1 MKKVAVVKEQFP
13 GERRVALLPENVEKL
28 IAAGYEVLVEEGA
41 GEAAG
46 IIDQNYAD
54 AGAAVTSRSQLTGAD
69 VLVQVRSLGANTVNG
84 VEDLELLNAGQ
95 LVIGMCDPL
104 GNAEAIAE
112 LAQAGVSQIALEMV
126 PRITRAQ
133 SMDVLSS
140 MATIAGYRAVLHAAY
155 QLPRMFPLNMTAAG
169 TLSAARVFIIGA
181 GVAGLQ
187 AAATA
192 KRLGAI
198 VSAYDVRPDCREQV
212 ESVGARFVELELEAE
227 DAEDA
232 GGYAK
237 EQTED
242 FLTRQRAF
250 MAEVASEHDIIIT
263 TAAIPGRQSPLLLT
277 SDAVHGMGHGSVI
290 VDLAAE
296 RGGNCAETEADQTIV
311 VDGVTIMGP
320 TNLPS
325 EIPYHASQ
333 MFGNNVTNLLLHLIS
348 EEGDIELDLE
358 DDIVAGCLIS
368 KEGEIVNQRI
378 GDLLGVAVETPEP
391 PQESEEP
398 EGSNEDESSEDE
410 IVDRAEAMP
419 EVEPVS
425 EAIESEYLA
434 ESPEI
439 LQDQESPAEDLGD
452 TYDAEPAGEKVEVSP
467 AVDEEPLD
475 DSIEEEDEL
484 VEYETEEDDEE
495 LAEETDEGYFE
506 EDGESDEVE
515 EVVEELQDNEEDAA
529 ELEEPE
535 DGSGEVGEE
544 DGETEEYVEYVEY
557 EEDEEE
563 DEEDAVE
570 LEEPEDGSGEVGE
583 EDGETEEYVEYVE
596 YEEDEEED
604 EEDAVEL
611 EEPED
616 GSGEVGEEDEETEEY
631 VEYVEYEEEDE
642 EEDEGEDEEDAAELE
657 EPEDGSGEVGEEG
670 GEADEYELEDYDA
683 AEDYGDDEDPDF
695 DFSDYEE

>member
-1 MKKVAVVKEQFP
+1 MRTVSHNLHSDFEELAIMKKVAVVKEQFP

-296 RGGNCAETEADQTIV
+296 RGGNCAETQADQTIV

-348 EEGDIELDLE
+348 EEGEIELDLE

-378 GDLLGVAVETPEP
+378 GDLLGVAVEAP

-398 EGSNEDESSEDE
+398 EGSNDDESSEDE
-410 IVDRAEAMP
+410 IVDRAEAMT

-425 EAIESEYLA
+425 EAIESEDLA
-434 ESPEI
+434 ESPE
-439 LQDQESPAEDLGD
+439 LPQDQEPPAEDFGD
-452 TYDAEPAGEKVEVSP
+452 TYDAEPAGAEMEVSP

-484 VEYETEEDDEE
+484 VEYETEEDDED

-515 EVVEELQDNEEDAA
+515 EVVEDLEYNDVDSDEYVEHEEDDEEEGEEEEADEYEEDAEEEDA
-529 ELEEPE
+529 EELEEPE
-535 DGSGEVGEE
+535 DGS
-544 DGETEEYVEYVEY
+544 
-557 EEDEEE
+557 
-563 DEEDAVE
+563 
-570 LEEPEDGSGEVGE
+570 
-583 EDGETEEYVEYVE
+583 
-596 YEEDEEED
+596 
-604 EEDAVEL
+604 
-611 EEPED
+611 
-616 GSGEVGEEDEETEEY
+616 GEEDEETEEY
-631 VEYVEYEEEDE
+631 VEYVEYEEDDE
-642 EEDEGEDEEDAAELE
+642 EEDAEELE
-657 EPEDGSGEVGEEG
+657 EPKDESDESDEAEEEG

>member
-1 MKKVAVVKEQFP
+1 MRTVSHDLHSDFEELAIMKKVAVVKEQFP

-242 FLTRQRAF
+242 FLTRQRDF

-296 RGGNCAETEADQTIV
+296 RGGNCAETQADQTIV

-348 EEGDIELDLE
+348 EEGEIELDLE

-378 GDLLGVAVETPEP
+378 GDLLGVAVEAP

-398 EGSNEDESSEDE
+398 EGSNDDESSEDE
-410 IVDRAEAMP
+410 IVDRAEAMT

-425 EAIESEYLA
+425 EAIESEDLA
-434 ESPEI
+434 ESPE
-439 LQDQESPAEDLGD
+439 LPQDQEPPAEDFGD
-452 TYDAEPAGEKVEVSP
+452 TYDAEPAGAEMEVSP

-484 VEYETEEDDEE
+484 VEYETEEDDED
-495 LAEETDEGYFE
+495 LAEEADEGYFE

-515 EVVEELQDNEEDAA
+515 EVVEDLEYNDVDSDEYVEYEEDSEQEDADEEADEYEEDAEEEDA
-529 ELEEPE
+529 EELEEPE
-535 DGSGEVGEE
+535 DGS
-544 DGETEEYVEYVEY
+544 
-557 EEDEEE
+557 
-563 DEEDAVE
+563 
-570 LEEPEDGSGEVGE
+570 
-583 EDGETEEYVEYVE
+583 
-596 YEEDEEED
+596 
-604 EEDAVEL
+604 
-611 EEPED
+611 
-616 GSGEVGEEDEETEEY
+616 GEEDEETEEY
-631 VEYVEYEEEDE
+631 VEYVEHEEDDEEEVEEEDAE
-642 EEDEGEDEEDAAELE
+642 ELE
-657 EPEDGSGEVGEEG
+657 EPKDESDEAEEEG

>member
-378 GDLLGVAVETPEP
+378 GDLLGVAVEAP

-398 EGSNEDESSEDE
+398 EGSNDDESSEDE
-410 IVDRAEAMP
+410 IVDQAEAMT

-425 EAIESEYLA
+425 EAIESEDLA

-439 LQDQESPAEDLGD
+439 LQDHEPPAEDIGD
-452 TYDAEPAGEKVEVSP
+452 TYDAEPAGEEVEVSP

-506 EDGESDEVE
+506 ENGESDEVE
-515 EVVEELQDNEEDAA
+515 EVVEELQDN
-529 ELEEPE
+529 
-535 DGSGEVGEE
+535 
-544 DGETEEYVEYVEY
+544 
-557 EEDEEE
+557 
-563 DEEDAVE
+563 
-570 LEEPEDGSGEVGE
+570 
-583 EDGETEEYVEYVE
+583 
-596 YEEDEEED
+596 
-604 EEDAVEL
+604 
-611 EEPED
+611 
-616 GSGEVGEEDEETEEY
+616 
-631 VEYVEYEEEDE
+631 
-642 EEDEGEDEEDAAELE
+642 EEDAAELE

>member
-368 KEGEIVNQRI
+368 KDGEIVSQRI

-410 IVDRAEAMP
+410 IVDRAEAMT

-425 EAIESEYLA
+425 QAIESEDLA

-439 LQDQESPAEDLGD
+439 LQDQEPPAEDLGD
-452 TYDAEPAGEKVEVSP
+452 TYDAEPAGEEVEVSP

-475 DSIEEEDEL
+475 ESIEEEDEL

-495 LAEETDEGYFE
+495 LAEETGEGYFE

-515 EVVEELQDNEEDAA
+515 EVVED
-529 ELEEPE
+529 PE
-535 DGSGEVGEE
+535 DNDE
-544 DGETEEYVEYVEY
+544 DSDEYVEY

-563 DEEDAVE
+563 DAAD
-570 LEEPEDGSGEVGE
+570 
-583 EDGETEEYVEYVE
+583 
-596 YEEDEEED
+596 
-604 EEDAVEL
+604 L

-642 EEDEGEDEEDAAELE
+642 EEDAAELE
-657 EPEDGSGEVGEEG
+657 EPEDGSGEVGEEDGESDEVEEVVEDLEDNDEEYVEYVEYEEEDEEEDVAELEDSDDQSDEADEAEEG

>member
-112 LAQAGVSQIALEMV
+112 LAQVGVSQIALEMV

-368 KEGEIVNQRI
+368 KDGEIVSQRI

-398 EGSNEDESSEDE
+398 EGSKDDESSEDE
-410 IVDRAEAMP
+410 IVDQAEAMT

-425 EAIESEYLA
+425 EAIESEDLA

-439 LQDQESPAEDLGD
+439 LQDHEPPAEDIGD
-452 TYDAEPAGEKVEVSP
+452 TYDAEPAGEEVEVSP

-475 DSIEEEDEL
+475 ESIEEEDEL

-515 EVVEELQDNEEDAA
+515 EVVEDLEDNDEDSDEYVEYEEEDEEEDAADLEEPEDGSGEVGEEDGESDEVEEVVEDLEDNDEEYVEYVESEEEDEEEDAA

-544 DGETEEYVEYVEY
+544 DGENEEYVEYVEY
-557 EEDEEE
+557 EEDDDENVEEE
-563 DEEDAVE
+563 DAEELGDSDDQSDEADE
-570 LEEPEDGSGEVGE
+570 AEE
-583 EDGETEEYVEYVE
+583 
-596 YEEDEEED
+596 
-604 EEDAVEL
+604 A
-611 EEPED
+611 
-616 GSGEVGEEDEETEEY
+616 
-631 VEYVEYEEEDE
+631 
-642 EEDEGEDEEDAAELE
+642 
-657 EPEDGSGEVGEEG
+657 EEG

>member
-28 IAAGYEVLVEEGA
+28 IAAGYEVVVEQGA

-46 IIDQNYAD
+46 IVDQNYAD
-54 AGAAVTSRSQLTGAD
+54 AGATVASRSQLAGAD

-348 EEGDIELDLE
+348 EEGEIELDLE

-378 GDLLGVAVETPEP
+378 GDLLGVAVEIPETS
-391 PQESEEP
+391 QESEET
-398 EGSNEDESSEDE
+398 ESSNDDESSDDE
-410 IVDRAEAMP
+410 IVEPAEAMT
-419 EVEPVS
+419 EVEPAS
-425 EAIESEYLA
+425 ETIESEELA
-434 ESPEI
+434 ESPEVT
-439 LQDQESPAEDLGD
+439 QEQEPPAEDSLA
-452 TYDAEPAGEKVEVSP
+452 DAHETELVNDEAELSLAVE
-467 AVDEEPLD
+467 EEPLD
-475 DSIEEEDEL
+475 ASVEEEDEL
-484 VEYETEEDDEE
+484 VEYETEEDGEE
-495 LAEETDEGYFE
+495 VAEETDEGYFE
-506 EDGESDEVE
+506 EDSEPEEGELEDTEQEDVDEE
-515 EVVEELQDNEEDAA
+515 DVEELE
-529 ELEEPE
+529 ELEESDDE
-535 DGSGEVGEE
+535 SGEAE
-544 DGETEEYVEYVEY
+544 DEDTEDADEYVEYVEY
-557 EEDEEE
+557 EEDAEELEESEDESDEAE
-563 DEEDAVE
+563 DEEAD
-570 LEEPEDGSGEVGE
+570 
-583 EDGETEEYVEYVE
+583 
-596 YEEDEEED
+596 DEEAED
-604 EEDAVEL
+604 QDAEDA
-611 EEPED
+611 D
-616 GSGEVGEEDEETEEY
+616 EY
-631 VEYVEYEEEDE
+631 VEYVEYEEEAE
-642 EEDEGEDEEDAAELE
+642 EEDAEDVEEDAEELE
-657 EPEDGSGEVGEEG
+657 ESEEESDEAEEEG
-670 GEADEYELEDYDA
+670 EEADEYELEDYDA
-683 AEDYGDDEDPDF
+683 AEDYGDDEEPDF

>member
-1 MKKVAVVKEQFP
+1 MRTVSHDLHSDFDELAIMKKVAVVKEQFP

-242 FLTRQRAF
+242 FLTQQRAF

-425 EAIESEYLA
+425 EAIESEYPA

-583 EDGETEEYVEYVE
+583 E
-596 YEEDEEED
+596 
-604 EEDAVEL
+604 
-611 EEPED
+611 
-616 GSGEVGEEDEETEEY
+616 
-631 VEYVEYEEEDE
+631 
-642 EEDEGEDEEDAAELE
+642 
-657 EPEDGSGEVGEEG
+657 G

>member
-1 MKKVAVVKEQFP
+1 MRTVSHDLHSDFEELAIMKKVAVVKEQFP

-425 EAIESEYLA
+425 EAIESEDLA

-452 TYDAEPAGEKVEVSP
+452 TYDAEPAGEEVEVSP

-484 VEYETEEDDEE
+484 VEYETEEEDEE

-515 EVVEELQDNEEDAA
+515 EVVEELEDNEEEDAAELEEPEDGSGEVGEEDGETEEYVEYVEYEEEDEEDAA

-557 EEDEEE
+557 EEDDDENVEEE
-563 DEEDAVE
+563 DAEELGDSDDQSDEA
-570 LEEPEDGSGEVGE
+570 EE
-583 EDGETEEYVEYVE
+583 
-596 YEEDEEED
+596 
-604 EEDAVEL
+604 A
-611 EEPED
+611 
-616 GSGEVGEEDEETEEY
+616 
-631 VEYVEYEEEDE
+631 
-642 EEDEGEDEEDAAELE
+642 
-657 EPEDGSGEVGEEG
+657 EEG

>member
-1 MKKVAVVKEQFP
+1 MRTVSHDLHSDFEELAIMKKVAVVKEQFP
-13 GERRVALLPENVEKL
+13 GERRVALLQENVEKL

-410 IVDRAEAMP
+410 IVDRAEAMT

-425 EAIESEYLA
+425 AAIESEDLA

-452 TYDAEPAGEKVEVSP
+452 TYDAEPAGEEVEVSP

-515 EVVEELQDNEEDAA
+515 EVVEELEDNEEEDAA

-557 EEDEEE
+557 EEDDDENVEEE
-563 DEEDAVE
+563 DAEELGDSDDQSDEA
-570 LEEPEDGSGEVGE
+570 EE
-583 EDGETEEYVEYVE
+583 
-596 YEEDEEED
+596 
-604 EEDAVEL
+604 A
-611 EEPED
+611 
-616 GSGEVGEEDEETEEY
+616 
-631 VEYVEYEEEDE
+631 
-642 EEDEGEDEEDAAELE
+642 
-657 EPEDGSGEVGEEG
+657 EEG